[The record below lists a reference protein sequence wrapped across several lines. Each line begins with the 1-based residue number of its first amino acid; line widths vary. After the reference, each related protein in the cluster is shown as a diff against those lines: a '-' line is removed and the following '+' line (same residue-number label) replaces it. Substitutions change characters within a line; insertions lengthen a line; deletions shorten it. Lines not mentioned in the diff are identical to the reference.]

1 MELIQTGFKGC
12 IIYPS
17 WLAYLLTV
25 ESLQWVG
32 MCEWNCTGD
41 AACRSAHSRTD
52 RVAAH
57 PAVPMPSG
65 TIKVKVVFF
74 ASAKAA
80 AGVDEWQAELPEG
93 SKTTALRQAI
103 AARFKLL
110 GEHALELPLA
120 INQQYVSVDADPV
133 LEHRDEVALIPPIS
147 GG

>member
-1 MELIQTGFKGC
+1 
-12 IIYPS
+12 
-17 WLAYLLTV
+17 
-25 ESLQWVG
+25 
-32 MCEWNCTGD
+32 
-41 AACRSAHSRTD
+41 
-52 RVAAH
+52 
-57 PAVPMPSG
+57 MPSD

-80 AGVDEWQAELPEG
+80 AGVDEWEAELPEG

-103 AARFKLL
+103 AAFKLL

-120 INQQYVSVDADPV
+120 INQQYVSVDDDPV

>member
-1 MELIQTGFKGC
+1 
-12 IIYPS
+12 
-17 WLAYLLTV
+17 
-25 ESLQWVG
+25 
-32 MCEWNCTGD
+32 
-41 AACRSAHSRTD
+41 
-52 RVAAH
+52 
-57 PAVPMPSG
+57 MPSD

-133 LEHRDEVALIPPIS
+133 LEHWDEVALIPPIS